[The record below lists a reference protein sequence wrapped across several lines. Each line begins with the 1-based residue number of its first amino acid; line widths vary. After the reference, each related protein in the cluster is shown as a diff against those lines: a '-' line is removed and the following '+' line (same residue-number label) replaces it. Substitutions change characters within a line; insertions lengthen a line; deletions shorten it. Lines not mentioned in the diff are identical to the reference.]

1 MEIDAQAV
9 HALAADMFWLFAQEV
24 GVAEANRRVLGSEGM
39 CLLEHRFDNE
49 LFLKHPIMDLADGDR
64 LRFLHA
70 VAREAT
76 TACEEERNL
85 LGIIYL
91 EDLVAGRSPDAGGID
106 TAPLKWIPSSWRS
119 SHPLERTGSLCIRHP
134 LPALVATSSLPESR
148 LIEVAD
154 TQTALGFQMPLFL
167 QITDAGQASADTY
180 FLAGYFVIPVPNAQ
194 QGDRWNGAILNS
206 LRTVS
211 GMKFQT
217 PEGEIELAF
226 DWDSA
231 PAGTRRSVFQSLKR
245 LLG

>member
-24 GVAEANRRVLGSEGM
+24 GVAEANRRVLDSEGV

-49 LFLKHPIMDLADGDR
+49 LFLKHPIMDLADEDR

-106 TAPLKWIPSSWRS
+106 TASLKITPSSWRS

-134 LPALVATSSLPESR
+134 LPALVAVSSLPERR

-211 GMKFQT
+211 GMTFQT

-226 DWDSA
+226 DWDNA
-231 PAGTRRSVFQSLKR
+231 PAGTKRTVFQSLKR